1 MGILSFCPA
10 AFSDIRSQKEFM
22 YTELLENRVLKRRL
36 ENIKGLSLQT
46 ELSPRFLSVPEFIL
60 HSFSWF
66 INRDALN
73 KFFYYPVDL
82 IRFVCI

>member
-1 MGILSFCPA
+1 
-10 AFSDIRSQKEFM
+10 M
-22 YTELLENRVLKRRL
+22 YTELLETRVLKRKKL
-36 ENIKGLSLQT
+36 ENTKGLSLQPA
-46 ELSPRFLSVPEFIL
+46 LSLRFLSVPELIL

>member
-22 YTELLENRVLKRRL
+22 YTELLETKVLKRRL
-36 ENIKGLSLQT
+36 ENIKGLSLQPA
-46 ELSPRFLSVPEFIL
+46 LSLRFLSVPELIL
-60 HSFSWF
+60 HSFFWF

-82 IRFVCI
+82 IRLIGI